1 MEETRVEGFF
11 VLLGKQIVK
20 KIQKNN
26 MVWFNPLVS
35 TGSMKDELKEDRE
48 IDEENRIEKNP
59 YDMLAR
65 ST

>member
-35 TGSMKDELKEDRE
+35 TGSVKDELKDDRE
-48 IDEENRIEKNP
+48 IDEEN
-59 YDMLAR
+59 
-65 ST
+65 